1 MKTTKEEKYLAVAK
15 KIKEADNKLTTEY
28 YYKTKLERSTT
39 EMLDLYN
46 PIFFK
51 YNRHLMEEGKPIS
64 LALMTDEDMSVFAL
78 AYRIYNGKDDKYKV
92 LKPEDVSEDM
102 LDEMLAVKDVGEVV
116 QAKMTKKS
124 IEYTYND
131 YLAKKK
137 EEVAKESERKA
148 QAKNAK
154 PDKWDNFNLVLSLI
168 TLGISITIL
177 IIKICRFS

>member
-15 KIKEADNKLTTEY
+15 KIKDADNKLTTEY

-64 LALMTDEDMSVFAL
+64 LTLMTDEDRTIFGL
-78 AYRIYNGKDDKYKV
+78 GYRIGDDQYK
-92 LKPEDVSEDM
+92 LLQLEDVSEDM

-116 QAKMTKKS
+116 QARMTKKS
-124 IEYTYND
+124 MNYSYED
-131 YLAKKK
+131 YKVKKHEEITK
-137 EEVAKESERKA
+137 EKELKR
-148 QAKNAK
+148 NNV
-154 PDKWDNFNLVLSLI
+154 NFVLSLI
-168 TLGISITIL
+168 ALGISITAL
-177 IIKICRFS
+177 IIQICRFS

>member
-92 LKPEDVSEDM
+92 LKPEEVSEDM
-102 LDEMLAVKDVGEVV
+102 LDESGELIILRV
-116 QAKMTKKS
+116 
-124 IEYTYND
+124 IEENG
-131 YLAKKK
+131 
-137 EEVAKESERKA
+137 E
-148 QAKNAK
+148 
-154 PDKWDNFNLVLSLI
+154 
-168 TLGISITIL
+168 TIL
-177 IIKICRFS
+177 EPIEDEEEFNEIGEIFEERLADLFDFEEE

>member
-1 MKTTKEEKYLAVAK
+1 MTKEEKYLAVAK

-64 LALMTDEDMSVFAL
+64 LTLMTDEDMSVFAL
-78 AYRIYNGKDDKYKV
+78 GYSICGDQYKV
-92 LKPEDVSEDM
+92 LQSEDVSEDM

-116 QAKMTKKS
+116 QARMTKKS
-124 IEYTYND
+124 MNYSYEEYK
-131 YLAKKK
+131 AKKYK
-137 EEVAKESERKA
+137 EIVKEKECKR
-148 QAKNAK
+148 NNV
-154 PDKWDNFNLVLSLI
+154 NFVLSLI
-168 TLGISITIL
+168 ALGISITAL
-177 IIKICRFS
+177 IIKICKFS

>member
-51 YNRHLMEEGKPIS
+51 YNQHLMEEGKPIS
-64 LALMTDEDMSVFAL
+64 LTLMTDEDRSIL
-78 AYRIYNGKDDKYKV
+78 GLGYRIGDNQYK
-92 LKPEDVSEDM
+92 LLQPEDVSEDM

-116 QAKMTKKS
+116 QARMTQKS
-124 IEYTYND
+124 MNYLYEEYK
-131 YLAKKK
+131 AKKHK
-137 EEVAKESERKA
+137 EIAKEKERKR
-148 QAKNAK
+148 NNV
-154 PDKWDNFNLVLSLI
+154 NFVLSLI
-168 TLGISITIL
+168 ALGISITIL
-177 IIKICRFS
+177 IIEICKFS

>member
-1 MKTTKEEKYLAVAK
+1 MTTKEEKYLAVAK

-64 LALMTDEDMSVFAL
+64 LTLMTNEDMSVFVL
-78 AYRIYNGKDDKYKV
+78 GYSICGDQYKV
-92 LKPEDVSEDM
+92 LQPEDVSEDM

-116 QAKMTKKS
+116 QARMTK
-124 IEYTYND
+124 
-131 YLAKKK
+131 
-137 EEVAKESERKA
+137 
-148 QAKNAK
+148 
-154 PDKWDNFNLVLSLI
+154 SL
-168 TLGISITIL
+168 
-177 IIKICRFS
+177 